1 MNFEYDEAHRMIEE
15 ALASIRLYARFGAS
29 PLAVQQAQSVAY
41 ILKKAGARKH
51 SRILT
56 EAADAISRAYAG
68 HEAPDEPPAAL
79 EWPKPGQLTQK
90 RMLGV

>member
-1 MNFEYDEAHRMIEE
+1 MNFEHEEAHRMIEE

-29 PLAVQQAQSVAY
+29 PLAAQQARAVAY
-41 ILKKAGARKH
+41 ILKKGGDTKN

-68 HEAPDEPPAAL
+68 QEAPDEPPGAL
-79 EWPKPGQLTQK
+79 EWPKPG
-90 RMLGV
+90 